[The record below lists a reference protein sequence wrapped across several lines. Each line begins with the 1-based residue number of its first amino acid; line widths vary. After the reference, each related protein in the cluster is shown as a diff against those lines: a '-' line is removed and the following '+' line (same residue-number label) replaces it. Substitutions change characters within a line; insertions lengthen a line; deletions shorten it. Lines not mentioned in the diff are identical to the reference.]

1 MDNLWHYFK
10 NLFVKAEQSSPSQ
23 PLIHELI
30 QRSEEET
37 TDYERWKNTLV
48 CRRLVDWLDNQ
59 YAVYRVLPHDV
70 DEGLDFLHTPSSKGF
85 VVHFNQTRYS
95 RRDATHF
102 FDYLKEQ
109 VLTLGYRPQI
119 SDTRTYHRSSW
130 VETVERHYLKPRP
143 HFPAEA
149 EAAPEKIDQ
158 KFGNILIELELRDE
172 QVHNLR
178 FRATSYNDRLYAE
191 AEDFQVLMKQV
202 LGAAA

>member
-37 TDYERWKNTLV
+37 LDYERWKKTLV

-143 HFPAEA
+143 HFPAEGETA
-149 EAAPEKIDQ
+149 GEKSTR
-158 KFGNILIELELRDE
+158 NS
-172 QVHNLR
+172 
-178 FRATSYNDRLYAE
+178 ATSSSNWSCATSRCTTSVSAPLATTT
-191 AEDFQVLMKQV
+191 ASMPKPRISRS
-202 LGAAA
+202 